1 MKVLNTLMI
10 NDIISNSLKHSISY
24 ADYRDLVSQLV
35 EENSTTGNNKTED
48 LANYTM
54 LNDRRMKRW
63 DKTVKVSEEMREK
76 IENFNRKITWLVI
89 TESWC
94 GDAAHIMPVINK
106 VAELNENI
114 DFKVVLRDEN
124 DALMN
129 QFLTN
134 GGKAIPKL
142 IMIDNNTNGVVD
154 TFGPR
159 PTVATNMVND
169 YKEKHGALTPEFKE
183 DLQRWYN
190 KDKGQS
196 AIEDLVNL
204 LS

>member
-1 MKVLNTLMI
+1 MNTDTLNI
-10 NDIISNSLKHSISY
+10 NDTISASLNNSMTY
-24 ADYRDLVSQLV
+24 TEYRTLVTKLV
-35 EENSTTGNNKTED
+35 QENSTTGYEKTED

-63 DKTVKVSEEMREK
+63 DKTIKVSDEMRAK
-76 IENFNRKITWLVI
+76 IENFNRKVTWLVI

-94 GDAAHIMPVINK
+94 GDAAHIMPIINK
-106 VAELNENI
+106 VAELNEKI

-124 DALMN
+124 EALMN

-142 IMIDNNTNGVVD
+142 IMIDNTTKDIVD

-159 PTVATNMVND
+159 PTVATNMVKA
-169 YKEKHGALTPEFKE
+169 YKAEHGMITLEFKE

-196 AIEDLVNL
+196 TIADLVNL

>member
-1 MKVLNTLMI
+1 MNTDTLNI
-10 NDIISNSLKHSISY
+10 NDTISASLNNSMTY
-24 ADYRDLVSQLV
+24 TEYRTLVTKLV
-35 EENSTTGNNKTED
+35 QENSTTGYEKTED

-63 DKTVKVSEEMREK
+63 DKTIKVSDAMRAK
-76 IENFNRKITWLVI
+76 IENFNRKVTWLVI

-94 GDAAHIMPVINK
+94 GDAAHIMPIINK
-106 VAELNENI
+106 VAELNEKI

-124 DALMN
+124 EALMN

-142 IMIDNNTNGVVD
+142 IMIDNTTKDIVD

-159 PTVATNMVND
+159 PTVATNMVKA
-169 YKEKHGALTPEFKE
+169 YKAEHGMITLEFKE

-196 AIEDLVNL
+196 TIADLVNL

>member
-1 MKVLNTLMI
+1 MI
-10 NDIISNSLKHSISY
+10 TKEIPVVNELISESLKKSISY
-24 ADYRDLVSQLV
+24 AEYRALVSQLV
-35 EENSTTGNNKTED
+35 EEHSTTGFDKSEAM
-48 LANYTM
+48 ANYTM
-54 LNDRRMKRW
+54 LNDRRMRRW
-63 DKTVKVSEEMREK
+63 DKTVKVSDESK
-76 IENFNRKITWLVI
+76 TKVENFDKKVTWLVI

-106 VAELNENI
+106 VAEIIGHI
-114 DFKVVLRDEN
+114 DYRIVLRDEN
-124 DALMN
+124 DNLMN

-142 IMIDNNTNGVVD
+142 IMIDTDTNDVLD

-159 PTVATNMVND
+159 PSVATEIVKT
-169 YKEKHGALTPEFKE
+169 YKAEHGMLTPEFKE

-196 AIEDLVNL
+196 TIKDLVNL
-204 LS
+204 LD